1 VRTRENKDLVVRLI
15 EEVWNAGALDMLP
28 ELWADQT
35 RGEATAMRDILINA
49 FPDLHV
55 EIDDL
60 IAEDDRVVARLSF
73 NGTHRGDFRGIAP
86 TGRPVTFS
94 AIRIYR
100 VSRGKIVETWAVQDA
115 LGLLGQLKAA

>member
-1 VRTRENKDLVVRLI
+1 MARTVHPASPPRASLSRAASTICCCFCNWFGDSSSLRPGATPTSVTPCIFRTHSLHFRTRDLYLGRSSVRTRENKDLVVRLI

-55 EIDDL
+55 E
-60 IAEDDRVVARLSF
+60 
-73 NGTHRGDFRGIAP
+73 
-86 TGRPVTFS
+86 
-94 AIRIYR
+94 
-100 VSRGKIVETWAVQDA
+100 
-115 LGLLGQLKAA
+115 

>member
-73 NGTHRGDFRGIAP
+73 NGTHRGDSAESRRPAARSPFPRSASTGCRGE
-86 TGRPVTFS
+86 
-94 AIRIYR
+94 
-100 VSRGKIVETWAVQDA
+100 K
-115 LGLLGQLKAA
+115 